1 MVSEGNRAILDA
13 LLDQLIPA
21 NPAKGIP
28 AAGDFGSGRF
38 ILEQAVKDEE
48 LDAALAVLL
57 KRAGELASAGINPSV
72 ARQLEAELPEE
83 FSKLLVLTYMA
94 YYSRPE
100 IRALFGVGEHPV
112 HPKGYDVNRETPELM
127 DTLTAP
133 VRARG
138 KVYRDA

>member
-1 MVSEGNRAILDA
+1 MEAETWTGVTRRMKRPL
-13 LLDQLIPA
+13 
-21 NPAKGIP
+21 
-28 AAGDFGSGRF
+28 
-38 ILEQAVKDEE
+38 AV
-48 LDAALAVLL
+48 AALILGSLILPACGLTGDL
-57 KRAGELASAGINPSV
+57 KRPDPLWGDPQDV
-72 ARQLEAELPEE
+72 EAELPEE